1 MSSTEF
7 DLYIGSTASG
17 EWALVLKDANCSHC
31 TVYTTEG
38 KCTGSHNV
46 PTWSRIRLENQI
58 FESLDFESERM
69 ICAVAAVDE
78 KVLNKAAAKIDPLAS
93 QLYVVAVLARLEKK
107 GIVLK
112 GASKLYA
119 KQVSSVVKLLNAESR
134 LVRMCVA
141 DTSMLSMCLA

>member
-31 TVYTTEG
+31 AVYTTKG
-38 KCTGSHNV
+38 RFNGAHTV
-46 PTWSRIRLENQI
+46 PTFNHVRLDNQI
-58 FESLDFESERM
+58 FESLDFESQRM
-69 ICAVAAVDE
+69 ICTVAAVDD
-78 KVLNKAAAKIDPLAS
+78 KVLNKAAAKIEPSAS

-107 GIVLK
+107 GVVLK
-112 GASKLYA
+112 GTSKLYA
-119 KQVSSVVKLLNAESR
+119 KRVSSVVKLLDAESR
-134 LVRMCVA
+134 LARMCVA